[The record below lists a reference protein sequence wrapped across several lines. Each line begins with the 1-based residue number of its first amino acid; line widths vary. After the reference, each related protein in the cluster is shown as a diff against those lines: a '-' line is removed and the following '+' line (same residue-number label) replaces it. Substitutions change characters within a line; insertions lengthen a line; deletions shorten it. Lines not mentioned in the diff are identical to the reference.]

1 MAQSLAAAWQE
12 AFSRVVR
19 EGQDVDRLK
28 LAATQGRLAEWTV
41 ALTSCV
47 VATCREM
54 GWKAS
59 AIGHKTSLLPVDQ
72 SEYLALD
79 VMAFGAGE
87 KNWRFPVAVAELENS
102 QDADRVAYSLWK
114 VLIVRA
120 DLRIV
125 FCYRRRPED
134 GPSLV
139 REIEQEV
146 VHAMTLAGRVRLE
159 GETMLVVGSTN
170 EAEYFPYGFFKWWQ
184 LDAGT
189 GRFRLSS

>member
-1 MAQSLAAAWQE
+1 MTHSLAGTWQE
-12 AFSRVVR
+12 SFSRVAR
-19 EGQDVDRLK
+19 DGDEAQRLK
-28 LAATQGRLAEWTV
+28 QAATQGRLADWTV

-54 GWKAS
+54 GWMAS
-59 AIGHKTSLLPVDQ
+59 AIGHKTKLLPVDQ

-134 GPSLV
+134 GPALV
-139 REIEQEV
+139 REIEREV
-146 VHAMTLAGRVRLE
+146 VHAMALSGRVRLE
-159 GETMLVVGSTN
+159 GETLLVVGSTN

-189 GRFRLSS
+189 GRFCLAS